1 MFHYLKTRYSS
12 NTEQHNLKLNLYR
25 DSEYNLLI
33 KFKRQLA
40 KKKEKK
46 GVSLGNLIPHAD
58 ITYIETE

>member
-40 KKKEKK
+40 KKKEKM